1 MRTALLILTIL
12 NFLILLFQLKKIAE
26 LQEAIEIADMVTTES
41 IKEIVIRFEEETSNE
56 NSN

>member
-12 NFLILLFQLKKIAE
+12 NFLILLFQLRKIAE

-41 IKEIVIRFEEETSNE
+41 IKEIVIRFEEEAKDES
-56 NSN
+56 